1 MPTQITNK
9 QVKIIDTVNFN
20 NQAIEN
26 AIIDGSKNTINNLDI
41 TKNLVDAGITKITSS
56 DTMIELAQ
64 EIENKHFSI
73 GTTLFGKIKNTGM
86 PFQGNAEV
94 RVDILDE
101 KDDDQVILFT
111 LYSTNVEP
119 YEWEWRYYLSNTVVW
134 IAKALPNN
142 DYTSNSQN
150 TVPTSYALK
159 TGLDTKQDVL
169 VSGTNIKT
177 INNNSILGNGN
188 LEITVETNE
197 IITLP
202 TTSTTV
208 TLSSNNIYK
217 LNVDDFGPSP
227 TITINLATPQ
237 NLNID
242 NSILLYLGGVHLGS
256 TFNWGTTHFFNDET
270 PTIEHNGCYDVH
282 YIWNPFSQ
290 VWVCK
295 VVLSINYDNM

>member
-9 QVKIIDTVNFN
+9 QVKIINTVNFN

-26 AIIDGSKNTINNLDI
+26 AIIDAVDNTIIGLVADESFNDAIQDI
-41 TKNLVDAGITKITSS
+41 NTEIDGIT
-56 DTMIELAQ
+56 
-64 EIENKHFSI
+64 N
-73 GTTLFGKIKNTGM
+73 TL
-86 PFQGNAEV
+86 
-94 RVDILDE
+94 L
-101 KDDDQVILFT
+101 
-111 LYSTNVEP
+111 
-119 YEWEWRYYLSNTVVW
+119 
-134 IAKALPNN
+134 
-142 DYTSNSQN
+142 
-150 TVPTSYALK
+150 
-159 TGLDTKQDVL
+159 TKQDVL

-177 INNNSILGNGN
+177 INNNSILGSGN
-188 LEITVETNE
+188 LEITAETNE

-227 TITINLATPQ
+227 TITINLTTPQ

-256 TFNWGTTHFFNDET
+256 TFNWGATHFFNDET
-270 PTIEHNGCYDVH
+270 PTIENNGCYDVC
-282 YIWNPFSQ
+282 YIWNPFFQ
-290 VWVCK
+290 AWVGK